1 MGRVLFVVTSHSAL
15 GNTGQKTGY
24 YLSEV
29 AHPFQVLQEAGYAID
44 FVSPKG
50 GKAPMDPKSYKL
62 DDPINKA
69 FWETYGKRLEETRAS
84 EQVDPSQYVAI
95 FYAGGHGTMW
105 DFPENE
111 ALARIAANIYE
122 RGGAIGAVCHGP
134 SGLLPI
140 RLSNGRPLV
149 EGRRISSF
157 TNEEEQAV
165 RLDKIMPFLLET
177 RLKTLGAIHV
187 SVKNFAAHVEVD
199 DRIVT
204 GQNPASAAGVGRAL
218 VEVLHQL
225 SVPTT

>member
-111 ALARIAANIYE
+111 ALARIVLPTFMSEVA
-122 RGGAIGAVCHGP
+122 P
-134 SGLLPI
+134 SGQCAMALLACSPFGCPMDDHLLKDVESARSQTKKS
-140 RLSNGRPLV
+140 RLSGW
-149 EGRRISSF
+149 
-157 TNEEEQAV
+157 
-165 RLDKIMPFLLET
+165 T
-177 RLKTLGAIHV
+177 RSCLSYSK
-187 SVKNFAAHVEVD
+187 
-199 DRIVT
+199 
-204 GQNPASAAGVGRAL
+204 PA
-218 VEVLHQL
+218 
-225 SVPTT
+225 

>member
-1 MGRVLFVVTSHSAL
+1 MGRVLFVVTNHSEL
-15 GNTGQKTGY
+15 GSTGQKTGY

-29 AHPFQVLQEAGYAID
+29 AHPFHVLHEAGYEID

-62 DDPINKA
+62 DDPINRA
-69 FWETYGKRLEETRAS
+69 FWETHGKRLDETLAP
-84 EQVDPSQYVAI
+84 EQVDPSRYVAI

-105 DFPENE
+105 DFPESE
-111 ALARIAANIYE
+111 AIARIAASIYE

-134 SGLLPI
+134 SGLIPI
-140 RLSNGRPLV
+140 KLSNGRPLV
-149 EGRRISSF
+149 EGRRINSF

-165 RLDKIMPFLLET
+165 QLDKVVPFLLET
-177 RLKTLGAIHV
+177 RLKELGAIHV

-204 GQNPASAAGVGRAL
+204 GQNPASAEGVGRAL
-218 VEVLHQL
+218 VEVLNRL
-225 SVPTT
+225 SVPA